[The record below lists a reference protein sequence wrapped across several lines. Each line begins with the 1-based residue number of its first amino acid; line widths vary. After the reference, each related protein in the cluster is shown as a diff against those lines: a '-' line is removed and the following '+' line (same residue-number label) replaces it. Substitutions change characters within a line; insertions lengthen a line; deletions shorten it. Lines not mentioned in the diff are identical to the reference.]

1 MEISEEAVI
10 VNSSRLKSVV
20 WNDFDRVKKG
30 ETFAA
35 ICRHCKRILSGSS
48 TSGTS
53 HLRNHLI
60 RCRRRS
66 NHDITQ
72 LLTRGKR
79 KQSTL
84 ALTSFSYNQ
93 APVKNEVVTVAS
105 TNLEQ
110 GLKVGNINTGSVN
123 FDYRRSQL
131 DLARMIIMHGYPLG
145 MVDDI
150 GFKTFVRNLQPLFD
164 LVTVSEVEAD
174 CVEIYKKEKQRVYEE
189 LDKLPGKVSLT
200 VDRWATNGGTEYLCL
215 IAHYID
221 DSWELKKKILNFLVV
236 DPTQA
241 EESLS
246 ELVMTSLRNWD
257 IDRKLFSL
265 TIDNRSTYDKI
276 VCRIRDQLCQHRFL
290 MCEGQLFDVRCA
302 ASTVKLLVH
311 DVLETSGEIINKVR
325 QTIGYV
331 KGSQGTQEKFNEI
344 VKLVGVNWQKGLFVD
359 NPFRWNSTYMM
370 LEAALEYKE
379 AFPQLQEHDP
389 GFSMCPSGLDWD
401 RLRAITS
408 ILKFFH
414 EVSNVFVG
422 RKHITANSYFA
433 EICDIHLQLIEWCQK
448 SDDFISSLALKLK
461 SKFDEYWKKCS
472 LIMAIAAILDPR
484 FKMKLVEYYYPQIYG
499 DSAPDCIDIVSNCM
513 RALYSGHAI
522 YSPLAA
528 HGQSSASESSG
539 STVKDR
545 LTGFD
550 RFLHETSLSQNTK
563 SDLDKYLEEPLFP
576 RSVDFSIL
584 NWWKVHEPRYPVL
597 SMMARNILGIPISK
611 VAQESLFDTGDRAL
625 DHCWSSLKS
634 DTLQALMCSQDWMR
648 NELEDAL
655 HTAVMDSKSSGTP
668 VFALRYDAN

>member
-84 ALTSFSYNQ
+84 ALTNFSYNQ

-174 CVEIYKKEKQRVYEE
+174 CMEIYKKEKQRVYEE

-200 VDRWATNGGTEYLCL
+200 VDRWATNGGTEYFCL

-241 EESLS
+241 EDSLS

-325 QTIGYV
+325 ETIGYV

-344 VKLVGVNWQKGLFVD
+344 VQLVGINWQKGLFID

-539 STVKDR
+539 GIVKDR

-576 RSVDFSIL
+576 RSVDFNIL

-634 DTLQALMCSQDWMR
+634 DTYKL
-648 NELEDAL
+648 
-655 HTAVMDSKSSGTP
+655 
-668 VFALRYDAN
+668 

>member
-1 MEISEEAVI
+1 MEIPDEAVV

-20 WNDFDRVKKG
+20 WNDFDR
-30 ETFAA
+30 
-35 ICRHCKRILSGSS
+35 
-48 TSGTS
+48 
-53 HLRNHLI
+53 
-60 RCRRRS
+60 
-66 NHDITQ
+66 
-72 LLTRGKR
+72 GKR

-84 ALTSFSYNQ
+84 ALTSYSYNQ
-93 APVKNEVVTVAS
+93 APIKNELVTVAS
-105 TNLEQ
+105 TNTGQ
-110 GLKVGNINTGSVN
+110 GLNVGNINTGSFN
-123 FDYRRSQL
+123 FDHRRSQL

-145 MVDDI
+145 MVEDI
-150 GFKTFVRNLQPLFD
+150 GFRMFVRNLQPLFD
-164 LVTVSEVEAD
+164 FGTVSGVEAD
-174 CVEIYKKEKQRVYEE
+174 CMEIYKKEKQRVYEE
-189 LDKLPGKVSLT
+189 LDKLPGKVSLSA
-200 VDRWATNGGTEYLCL
+200 DRWATNGGTEYLCL

-236 DPTQA
+236 DSSQA
-241 EESLS
+241 EDMLS
-246 ELVMTSLRNWD
+246 ELIMTSLRNWD

-265 TIDNRSTYDKI
+265 TIDNHNTYDKI
-276 VCRIRDQLCQHRFL
+276 VSRIRDQLCQHRFL

-302 ASTVKLLVH
+302 ASTVKILVQ
-311 DVLETSGEIINKVR
+311 DVLETSREITSKVR
-325 QTIGYV
+325 ETVRYV
-331 KGSQGTQEKFNEI
+331 KGSRATQEKFNEI
-344 VKLVGVNWQKGLFVD
+344 VQLVGINWQKCLSID
-359 NPFRWNSTYMM
+359 NPFQWNSTYMM

-389 GFSMCPSGLDWD
+389 DFSMCPSGIDWD

-414 EVSNVFVG
+414 EVSNIFVG

-513 RALYSGHAI
+513 KALYSGHAI

-539 STVKDR
+539 SIVKDR

-550 RFLHETSLSQNTK
+550 RFLNETSLSQNTK

-576 RSVDFSIL
+576 RSVDFNIL

-611 VAQESLFDTGDRAL
+611 VAPESLFDTGDRAV
-625 DHCWSSLKS
+625 DQCWSSMKS
-634 DTLQALMCSQDWMR
+634 DTLQALMCSQDWIR
-648 NELEDAL
+648 HELEV
-655 HTAVMDSKSSGTP
+655 TDSKSPETP
-668 VFALRYDAN
+668 IYALRYDAK

>member
-1 MEISEEAVI
+1 MEIPEEGVI

-79 KQSTL
+79 KQNTL
-84 ALTSFSYNQ
+84 AITSFSYNQ
-93 APVKNEVVTVAS
+93 SPIKNEIVTVAS
-105 TNLEQ
+105 MNMEE
-110 GLKVGNINTGSVN
+110 GVKVGNNNTGVLN
-123 FDYRRSQL
+123 LDHRRSQL

-145 MVDDI
+145 MVEDI
-150 GFKTFVRNLQPLFD
+150 GFKIFVRNLQPLFD
-164 LVTVSEVEAD
+164 LVTASGVEDD
-174 CVEIYKKEKQRVYEE
+174 CIEIYNKERQKVYEE
-189 LDKLPGKVSLT
+189 LDKLPGKVSLSA
-200 VDRWATNGGTEYLCL
+200 DRWSTNGGTEYLCL

-221 DSWELKKKILNFLVV
+221 DSWELKKKILNFLVI
-236 DPTQA
+236 DPDQA
-241 EESLS
+241 EETLS
-246 ELVMTSLRNWD
+246 ELIMTSLRKWD

-265 TIDNRSTYDKI
+265 TIDNRATYEKT

-302 ASTVKLLVH
+302 ASTVKLLVQ
-311 DVLETSGEIINKVR
+311 DVLETSREITNKVR
-325 QTIGYV
+325 ETIRYV
-331 KGSQGTQEKFNEI
+331 KGSQATQEKFNEI
-344 VKLVGVNWQKGLFVD
+344 VQLVGINCQKSLSVD
-359 NPFRWNSTYMM
+359 NPFQWNSTCMM

-389 GFSMCPSGLDWD
+389 GFSMCPSDIDWD

-408 ILKFFH
+408 IFKFFH
-414 EVSNVFVG
+414 EVSNVFAG
-422 RKHITANSYFA
+422 RKHITSNSYFN
-433 EICDIHLQLIEWCQK
+433 EICDIHLQLIGWCQK

-484 FKMKLVEYYYPQIYG
+484 YKMQLVEYYYPQIYG
-499 DSAPDCIDIVSNCM
+499 DSAPDCIDIVKNCM
-513 RALYSGHAI
+513 KALYSGHAI
-522 YSPLAA
+522 YSPLSA
-528 HGQSSASESSG
+528 HGQSSASESSVNI
-539 STVKDR
+539 VKDK

-550 RFLHETSLSQNTK
+550 RFLHETSVSQNTK

-576 RSVDFSIL
+576 RKNVISVL

-611 VAQESLFDTGDRAL
+611 VAVESLFDTGERAL
-625 DHCWSSLKS
+625 DHCWSTMKS
-634 DTLQALMCSQDWMR
+634 DTVQALMCSRDWISSD
-648 NELEDAL
+648 LEGLSLD
-655 HTAVMDSKSSGTP
+655 
-668 VFALRYDAN
+668 

>member
-1 MEISEEAVI
+1 
-10 VNSSRLKSVV
+10 
-20 WNDFDRVKKG
+20 
-30 ETFAA
+30 
-35 ICRHCKRILSGSS
+35 
-48 TSGTS
+48 
-53 HLRNHLI
+53 
-60 RCRRRS
+60 
-66 NHDITQ
+66 
-72 LLTRGKR
+72 
-79 KQSTL
+79 
-84 ALTSFSYNQ
+84 
-93 APVKNEVVTVAS
+93 
-105 TNLEQ
+105 
-110 GLKVGNINTGSVN
+110 
-123 FDYRRSQL
+123 
-131 DLARMIIMHGYPLG
+131 

-174 CVEIYKKEKQRVYEE
+174 CMEIYKKEKQRVYEE

-241 EESLS
+241 EDSLS

-265 TIDNRSTYDKI
+265 TIDNHSTYDKI

-325 QTIGYV
+325 ETIGYV

-344 VKLVGVNWQKGLFVD
+344 VQLVGINWQKSLFID

-389 GFSMCPSGLDWD
+389 GFSMCPYGLDWD

-448 SDDFISSLALKLK
+448 SYDFISSLALKLK

-522 YSPLAA
+522 YSPLVA

-539 STVKDR
+539 GIVKDR

-576 RSVDFSIL
+576 RSVDFNIL

-648 NELEDAL
+648 NELE
-655 HTAVMDSKSSGTP
+655 VMDSKSSGTP

>member
-79 KQSTL
+79 KQSTV

-93 APVKNEVVTVAS
+93 APIKNEIVTVAS
-105 TNLEQ
+105 TKVEQ
-110 GLKVGNINTGSVN
+110 GLKVGNNMGSFN
-123 FDYRRSQL
+123 FDHRQSQL
-131 DLARMIIMHGYPLG
+131 DLARMIIMHGYPLA
-145 MVDDI
+145 MVEDI

-164 LVTVSEVEAD
+164 LVTVSGVEAD
-174 CVEIYKKEKQRVYEE
+174 CIEIYKKEKQRVYEE
-189 LDKLPGKVSLT
+189 LDKLPGKVSLSA
-200 VDRWATNGGTEYLCL
+200 DRWAANGGTEYLCL

-221 DSWELKKKILNFLVV
+221 DSWELKKKILNFLVI
-236 DPTQA
+236 DPSQA
-241 EESLS
+241 EDLLS
-246 ELVMTSLRNWD
+246 ELIMTSLRTWD

-265 TIDNRSTYDKI
+265 TIDNHTSYDKI

-302 ASTVKLLVH
+302 ASTVKLLVQ
-311 DVLETSGEIINKVR
+311 DVLETSREITNKVR
-325 QTIGYV
+325 ETIRYV
-331 KGSQGTQEKFNEI
+331 KGSRATQEKFNEI
-344 VKLVGVNWQKGLFVD
+344 VQLVGINWQKCLSID
-359 NPFRWNSTYMM
+359 NPFQWNSTYMM

-389 GFSMCPSGLDWD
+389 GFSMCPSGIDWD

-513 RALYSGHAI
+513 KALYSGHAI

-528 HGQSSASESSG
+528 HGQSSASDSSG
-539 STVKDR
+539 SVVKDR

-550 RFLHETSLSQNTK
+550 RFLHETSISQNTK

-597 SMMARNILGIPISK
+597 SMMARNILGIPVSK
-611 VAQESLFDTGDRAL
+611 VALESLFDTGDRAL
-625 DHCWSSLKS
+625 DHCWSSMKS

-648 NELEDAL
+648 NELEV
-655 HTAVMDSKSSGTP
+655 TDSKSSATP
-668 VFALRYDAN
+668 IFALRYDAN